1 MPQLSLAE
9 ENARQREQI
18 AQLTATIE
26 QLKRQL
32 AWFQRQIFGEKSEKR
47 QVLDLSVQ
55 PSLLE
60 GLVSD
65 AKPLDIPTQTIAA
78 HVRKKKSRDGCV
90 TGEGLRF
97 DASVPVQDV
106 EIVPPE
112 LQGEHADDYEIVRYE
127 TTHLLAQ
134 RPGSTVILRERRP
147 VLKRKSDQRLLT
159 TPAPARILDNCMVDV
174 SFLAG
179 LLIDKFLYH
188 IPLYRQHQRLQMG
201 GVQVARCALTR
212 QSSRAMA
219 LLQPIAEA
227 QFKHV
232 LQSKV
237 LALDETPIKAGL
249 QGGGSGKMHQG
260 YFWPLYGEDREV
272 SFRYHESRAGKHLH
286 KLLEG
291 FNGTL
296 LTDAYGAYHA
306 YAANKPEITHA
317 NCWAHARRNFE
328 HSLESE
334 PSAAGEALRIIGEL
348 YRHEQTIRDKDLT
361 GAAKQSHRTEHSA
374 PVVKVFW
381 AWCEQQCLRQDLTPQ
396 SPLAKALKYAMA
408 RQQELQ
414 VFLSDPEV
422 AIDTNHL
429 ERALRVIPMGRRN
442 WLFCMTEAGASDVAT
457 IQSLL
462 VTCKLQGVN
471 PYTYLVDVLQRV
483 GQYPNSQ
490 ILDLTPRCWKDK
502 FADNP
507 LRSAVDWQY
516 SP

>member
-1 MPQLSLAE
+1 MSHLSLAE
-9 ENARQREQI
+9 ENALQREQI

-26 QLKRQL
+26 QLKHQL

-47 QVLDLSVQ
+47 QVIDPSVQ

-60 GLVSD
+60 GLMTD
-65 AKPLDIPTQTIAA
+65 AKPVDIPTQTITT
-78 HVRKKKSRDGCV
+78 HERKKKSRDGCV

-97 DASVPVQDV
+97 DASVPVQEV
-106 EIVPPE
+106 QILPPE

-134 RPGSTVILRERRP
+134 RPGSTVIIRELRP
-147 VLKRKSDQRLLT
+147 VLKRKSDQRLIT
-159 TPAPARILDNCMVDV
+159 TPAPARVLDNCMVDV

-179 LLIDKFLYH
+179 TLIDKFMFH
-188 IPLYRQHQRLQMG
+188 NPLYRQHQRLQMG
-201 GVQVARCALTR
+201 GVQVARCALTQ

-219 LLQPIAEA
+219 LLKPIADA

-260 YFWPLYGEDREV
+260 YFWPLYGEDQEV
-272 SFRYHESRAGKHLH
+272 SFRYHESRAGKHLQQ
-286 KLLEG
+286 LLEG
-291 FNGTL
+291 FSGTL

-306 YAANKPEITHA
+306 YVANKPEITHA
-317 NCWAHARRNFE
+317 NCWAHNRRNFE
-328 HSLESE
+328 QCLPSE
-334 PSAAGEALRIIGEL
+334 PTAAGEALQIIGGL
-348 YRHEQTIRDKDLT
+348 YHHEQVISDKNLA
-361 GAAKQSHRTEHSA
+361 GEAKHRHRTEHSA

-381 AWCEQQCLRQDLTPQ
+381 VWCEQQCLRQDLTPR

-408 RQQELQ
+408 RVQELQ
-414 VFLSDPEV
+414 VFLSDPDV

-442 WLFCMTEAGASDVAT
+442 WLCVSRRRSYEVDM
-457 IQSLL
+457 
-462 VTCKLQGVN
+462 KL
-471 PYTYLVDVLQRV
+471 
-483 GQYPNSQ
+483 
-490 ILDLTPRCWKDK
+490 
-502 FADNP
+502 A
-507 LRSAVDWQY
+507 A
-516 SP
+516 

>member
-1 MPQLSLAE
+1 MTLSLAQ
-9 ENARQREQI
+9 ENALQREQI

-26 QLKRQL
+26 QLKQQL

-47 QVLDLSVQ
+47 HLIDPAVQ

-78 HVRKKKSRDGCV
+78 HDRKKKSRDGCV

-134 RPGSTVILRERRP
+134 RPGSSVILRERRP
-147 VLKRKSDQRLLT
+147 VLKRKSDQSLIT
-159 TPAPARILDNCMVDV
+159 PPAPARILDNCMADV

-188 IPLYRQHQRLQMG
+188 LPLYRQHQRLQMSG
-201 GVQVARCALTR
+201 IQMARSALTQ

-219 LLQPIAEA
+219 LLKPIAEA

-249 QGGGSGKMHQG
+249 KGNGSGKMRQG
-260 YFWPLYGEDREV
+260 YFWPLYGDDQEV
-272 SFRYHESRAGKHLH
+272 SFRYHESRSGKHLQQ
-286 KLLEG
+286 LLNG
-291 FNGTL
+291 FSGTL

-317 NCWAHARRNFE
+317 NCWAHSRRNFE
-328 HSLESE
+328 QSLESE
-334 PSAAGEALRIIGEL
+334 PTAAGEALQIIGEL
-348 YRHEQTIRDKDLT
+348 YRHEQTIRSNDLN
-361 GAAKQSHRTEHSA
+361 GEAKQTYRSEHSA
-374 PVVKVFW
+374 PVVRLFW
-381 AWCEQQCLRQDLTPQ
+381 TWCEQQCLRQDLTPH

-408 RQQELQ
+408 RVQELQ
-414 VFLSDPEV
+414 VFLSDPDV

-442 WLFCMTEAGASDVAT
+442 WLFCMTEAGAADVAT

-462 VTCKLQGVN
+462 VTCRLQGVN
-471 PYTYLVDVLQRV
+471 PYTYLVDVLQRIS
-483 GQYPNSQ
+483 QYPNSQ

-516 SP
+516 SG